1 MLHFFYMAFLL
12 DSIYT
17 TSSLIK
23 LFKYIKE
30 RAVHLMEAIY
40 VEKWKLMNE
49 FSYIFL
55 YLETPFCILLNNE
68 HVDNYIYNKKI

>member
-40 VEKWKLMNE
+40 VEMNE

-68 HVDNYIYNKKI
+68 HVDNYIYNKII